1 MQRIS
6 VHIPDDTRKRI
17 NIIARAKS
25 KAESEVI
32 REALEEGL
40 EIIHPRS
47 SSAQALLNLAKL
59 AEQIP
64 TKGKVPS
71 DAVENMDYYT
81 WGGTKRE

>member
-6 VHIPDDTRKRI
+6 
-17 NIIARAKS
+17 
-25 KAESEVI
+25 
-32 REALEEGL
+32 EGL
-40 EIIHPRS
+40 KVIHPVS
-47 SSAQALLNLAKL
+47 TSAKALLNLAKL